1 MTVCDDSSLHLW
13 RLDVNDQD
21 STQQQQLN
29 LVRSISADKRSVIVV
44 GTRCVVSLSPQLGV
58 DQWVV
63 GQLIWTGRVV
73 RGTVRQKIPVYFEA
87 PCLSRFF
94 LNKKQVKMW

>member
-21 STQQQQLN
+21 STLQQQQLN

-58 DQWVV
+58 GQWVI
-63 GQLIWTGRVV
+63 GQLIWMGRVC
-73 RGTVRQKIPVYFEA
+73 GSWDSTPKNPG
-87 PCLSRFF
+87 L
-94 LNKKQVKMW
+94 L

>member
-21 STQQQQLN
+21 STPQQQQQQLN

-44 GTRCVVSLSPQLGV
+44 GTRCLVSLSPQLGV
-58 DQWVV
+58 GQWVI
-63 GQLIWTGRVV
+63 GQLIWMGRAV
-73 RGTVRQKIPVYFEA
+73 RGTVRQKIPVYSEA

-94 LNKKQVKMW
+94 